1 MVQSLV
7 SCLFDYK
14 RNSLPPVLAFAIFK
28 ADNDDNLF
36 LLNYSHQKL
45 QERSEMI
52 RIIAANKRQNF
63 GKDLVQILTL
73 GHPADIYLLFREGFI
88 NASDLSDE
96 NKLSRVIKNVPR
108 VQWGTKN
115 VFDNKAL
122 AMKHLFLVKLFGFFN
137 LHKKH
142 FNLAPIL
149 VHYNMHGKD
158 CANYLEM
165 WQSMSWG
172 MKSLQSLARSKLHLM
187 MPGGTD
193 FINKVLL
200 HAYWIALI
208 WLC

>member
-36 LLNYSHQKL
+36 LLNYSQQKL
-45 QERSEMI
+45 QERSEII

-73 GHPADIYLLFREGFI
+73 GHPADIYLLFREGFM

-137 LHKKH
+137 VENDLSLGH
-142 FNLAPIL
+142 IIDD
-149 VHYNMHGKD
+149 YNMFRKD
-158 CANYLEM
+158 YANYLEM
-165 WQSMSWG
+165 WQSMPWG

-187 MPGGTD
+187 MPGGTG